1 MKQDWIKEAL
11 EARAAKGQKRTLR
24 TMDCRQHPYVE
35 VGGRRLVN
43 FSSNDYLGL
52 ASHPL
57 LAERGEA
64 FAKAYGAGSRASR
77 LVCGSH
83 PGYPGVEAKLARLKG
98 TEAALVLNSGWQAN
112 LGLLSALAGPKDLVL
127 MDKLVHNSLIQG
139 VLASG
144 APFKRFRHNDLDH
157 LAQLLEGAKGNRVFV
172 VAETVY
178 SMDGDQPDLER
189 LVGLTREAGAFL
201 ILDEAHSTGVF
212 GPQGMG
218 LSVGLGADLV
228 MGTFGK
234 ALGSFGAY
242 LAGSELL
249 IQYLI
254 NFHPGLIY
262 STALPPF
269 TLGAIDASLELV
281 PKMGAERKH
290 LTHLSQILRQG
301 LRQRGYDTLA
311 SQSQIVPLL
320 VGEEAKCLALSAYL
334 EDQGYLAMAIRP
346 PTVEPGKARLR
357 LALSAAHTKA
367 QIEGLLSALDR
378 WEAS

>member
-1 MKQDWIKEAL
+1 
-11 EARAAKGQKRTLR
+11 
-24 TMDCRQHPYVE
+24 MDCCQHPFVE
-35 VGGRRLVN
+35 VKGRRLVN

-52 ASHPL
+52 AAHPL
-57 LAERGEA
+57 LVERGHA
-64 FAKAYGAGSRASR
+64 FAQAYGAGSRASR

-83 PGYPGVEAKLARLKG
+83 PGYLKVEAKLARLKG

-112 LGLLSALAGPKDLVL
+112 LGLLAALAGPKDLVL

-157 LAQLLEGAKGNRVFV
+157 LAQLLQEAQGKRVFV
-172 VAETVY
+172 LAETIY

-189 LVGLTREAGAFL
+189 LVGLTKAAGAFL
-201 ILDEAHSTGVF
+201 ILDEAHGTGVF
-212 GPQGMG
+212 DPEGMG

-249 IQYLI
+249 VQYLI
-254 NFHPGLIY
+254 NFHAGLIY

-269 TLGAIDASLELV
+269 ALGAIDASLELV
-281 PKMGAERKH
+281 PKMGAEREH
-290 LTHLSQILRQG
+290 LGHLSQVLRQG

-320 VGEEAKCLALSAYL
+320 VGEEAQCLALSAYL
-334 EDQGYLAMAIRP
+334 EDQGFLALAIRP

-357 LALSAAHTKA
+357 LALSATHTLE
-367 QIEGLLSALDR
+367 QINGLLSALDR
-378 WEAS
+378 WGAL